1 MATITRLALV
11 LMVLGSTACASAHLV
26 AVKAADD
33 MSCPAKDIEV
43 VSREMG
49 AYEAKG
55 CGKKMSYVVRAG
67 EVMADDGNDLG
78 DSHHD

>member
-1 MATITRLALV
+1 MRTITRLAAV
-11 LMVLGSTACASAHLV
+11 LIVLGSTACASAHLV
-26 AVKAADD
+26 AARAADD
-33 MSCPAKDIEV
+33 MSCPAKEIEV

-49 AYEAKG
+49 SYEAKG

-78 DSHHD
+78 DNRHD